1 MCPKIQSA
9 CLFPLKMHSLK
20 NPDPRSLCKKW
31 GIRVSHIKKP
41 PVFRKKNVFFATT
54 RVIPFFSGNSKGD
67 LMSTR
72 IPSPLYDRTNT
83 NPIFQ
88 KGSKKSYLPTSPE
101 NTDPMVLVLYVY
113 TCSIIYYFLDKKY
126 YNL

>member
-1 MCPKIQSA
+1 
-9 CLFPLKMHSLK
+9 MHSLK

-88 KGSKKSYLPTSPE
+88 KGSKKILSANQPGKHRPYGSGS
-101 NTDPMVLVLYVY
+101 VCVY
-113 TCSIIYYFLDKKY
+113 M
-126 YNL
+126 